1 MKLIAKKF
9 IKIFSTG
16 LVNILRT
23 NIFLLLFLLL
33 THTLNAQNFIKGKA
47 SSYKGD
53 VLYLYTIDDRITF
66 SEKLLDTAKVDENGN
81 FEFHI
86 KLTTTR
92 RVFVDLPTV
101 KAYFYVEPNINY
113 QLRLPIKQELTTEQ
127 KLNPGFEK
135 EEIPALVIAQRYELN
150 HRIAYFNNF
159 FAEKRMAILLEKN
172 RQKKIQLLDTLK
184 IAIDTF
190 MQQPNNQFFADYKT
204 YNFALL
210 HFAAIQAKRKFY
222 IDSFLL
228 KKPVNTDNPEYM
240 MFFKQ
245 LFQEYLSPDN
255 ELLDL
260 NTFVNGLKSADF
272 QVITQA
278 IVNGYT
284 PFAKDTLL
292 TDLLAINMMFNL
304 FYTNETTQND
314 IITILQKIQKSDADS
329 IIIKIATNFLTKAT
343 KLRENYP
350 APDFELLSK
359 KHKIKTLKDF
369 SDDFV
374 YLNFFNPQSYGCMQQ
389 IELLK
394 KYYQSNIKNLK
405 IVTIFVGNNID
416 EMNDFLKN
424 HRDYK
429 WTFLFVK
436 YNSDMIK
443 KYNIVS
449 FPTYYLIYPDGKLVS
464 AETPAPTENFEAFYN
479 QSYKKWQKISASENK

>member
-1 MKLIAKKF
+1 M
-9 IKIFSTG
+9 
-16 LVNILRT
+16 
-23 NIFLLLFLLL
+23 
-33 THTLNAQNFIKGKA
+33 
-47 SSYKGD
+47 
-53 VLYLYTIDDRITF
+53 
-66 SEKLLDTAKVDENGN
+66 
-81 FEFHI
+81 
-86 KLTTTR
+86 
-92 RVFVDLPTV
+92 
-101 KAYFYVEPNINY
+101 
-113 QLRLPIKQELTTEQ
+113 
-127 KLNPGFEK
+127 K
-135 EEIPALVIAQRYELN
+135 EELASQ
-150 HRIAYFNNF
+150 
-159 FAEKRMAILLEKN
+159 ILL
-172 RQKKIQLLDTLK
+172 
-184 IAIDTF
+184 
-190 MQQPNNQFFADYKT
+190 
-204 YNFALL
+204 
-210 HFAAIQAKRKFY
+210 
-222 IDSFLL
+222 
-228 KKPVNTDNPEYM
+228 
-240 MFFKQ
+240 

-429 WTFLFVK
+429 WTFLFAK
-436 YNSDMIK
+436 YNSDVIK
-443 KYNIVS
+443 KYNVAS
-449 FPTYYLIYPDGKLVS
+449 FPAYYLIYPDGKLVS